1 MMGIFNRFFGFWTN
15 DSKIDEATG
24 LTERQ
29 KRLVQNTWAIIKK
42 DQVASGCAVML
53 AYFKK
58 YPEHQRSFPA
68 FKDMP
73 IDQLNNNKKFQAHCA
88 GIIATISTVI
98 DSLQDADLLVANIV
112 IFAER
117 HRKRGQTIK
126 SFEDLKPVIA
136 EVLREALGKQFTL
149 EVEEAWNKTLDVL
162 FSKIYEVLG

>member
-1 MMGIFNRFFGFWTN
+1 MQIYCVLFFAC
-15 DSKIDEATG
+15 S
-24 LTERQ
+24 
-29 KRLVQNTWAIIKK
+29 
-42 DQVASGCAVML
+42 
-53 AYFKK
+53 YFKK

-98 DSLQDADLLVANIV
+98 DSLQDAELLVANIV
-112 IFAER
+112 VFAER

-126 SFEDLKPVIA
+126 SFEVYTLVYYKLIKKKKKNEIAIFFHFYVINISIVQDLKPVIA

-149 EVEEAWNKTLDVL
+149 EVEEAWNKTLDVF